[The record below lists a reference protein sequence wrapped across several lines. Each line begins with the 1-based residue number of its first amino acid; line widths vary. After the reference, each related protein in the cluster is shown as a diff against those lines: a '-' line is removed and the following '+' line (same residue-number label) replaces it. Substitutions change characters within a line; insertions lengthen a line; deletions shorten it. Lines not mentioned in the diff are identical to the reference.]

1 MGENDIIK
9 ILLNL
14 QDSLSSMDTKIE
26 HGFDKLS
33 SRLKTMEDN
42 YNNIKTVMDKIDA
55 CGMSSSHTTGG
66 GGLMPNF
73 SKIENKEEYLNHNV
87 NNVITCDLLQ
97 YLRSEA
103 KTHITY
109 QHVYDILKKSYGIYD
124 FVCMII
130 QMIVGNGSSCLYA
143 FPFQK
148 HVIYYWNNEKGT
160 WEKMTTNLL
169 KNVFNIIQQEL
180 VIVYNK
186 LIQQLQAENKF
197 HQKSAAFMENGMLI
211 FADDFDSKYKNF
223 KKMLFDKVCN

>member
-1 MGENDIIK
+1 MSDHDIYK
-9 ILLNL
+9 LLLNV

-26 HGFDKLS
+26 QRFDTLS
-33 SRLKTMEDN
+33 SKLECMEAN
-42 YNNIKTVMDKIDA
+42 YNKMKKVIDKIDA
-55 CGMSSSHTTGG
+55 CGMSSSHPMGG

-73 SKIENKEEYLNHNV
+73 SKIDNKEEYLNHNV
-87 NNVITCDLLQ
+87 NNVISCDLLQ
-97 YLRSEA
+97 HLRSEA

-124 FVCMII
+124 FVSMII
-130 QMIVGNGSSCLYA
+130 QMIVGNGPSCLYA

-160 WEKMTTNLL
+160 WEKMSTNLL
-169 KNVFNIIQQEL
+169 RNVFNIIQQEL

-186 LIQQLQAENKF
+186 LIQQLQSENKF

-211 FADDFDSKYKNF
+211 FADDFESKYKNF
-223 KKMLFDKVCN
+223 KKMLFDKLCN